1 VEDRRSLGIK
11 VPLWSKVST
20 RSINCLEQS
29 QGRYGPYCKE
39 ENKLTESG
47 ICVGID
53 ISKSHL
59 DIFIPGE
66 EGAFR
71 VEYTDAGLAELLEKL
86 SQNDVA
92 LVVMEATGKLEA
104 VCATTLA
111 NKKIPVAVVNPRQVR
126 DFARSTGRLAKTDAI
141 DAEMISRF
149 GEAIEPA
156 AKEVRNEDEERF
168 DELLTRRRQ
177 VLAMTI
183 TEKNRLTMLRDR
195 KVRRRVI
202 AHIRWLERELKDVD
216 GEMSDAIKESPIWR
230 VKDALLR
237 SVPGVG
243 EVTSKVLLGELPELG
258 KLNSKEIASLVGVAP
273 MNRDSGKMRGKRTT
287 IGGRSIVRTALYMA
301 ALSATKHNPELRS
314 FYQRLVEAGKPKK
327 VALTATMRK
336 LVILLNAIVA
346 RGTGWQPECP

>member
-1 VEDRRSLGIK
+1 MIEPGI
-11 VPLWSKVST
+11 
-20 RSINCLEQS
+20 
-29 QGRYGPYCKE
+29 Y
-39 ENKLTESG
+39 
-47 ICVGID
+47 VGID
-53 ISKSHL
+53 VSKSYL
-59 DIFIPGE
+59 DVFIPE

-71 VEYTDAGLAELLEKL
+71 VEYTDTGLAELIEKL
-86 SQNDVA
+86 SGFEVTMA
-92 LVVMEATGKLEA
+92 VMEATGKFEA
-104 VCATTLA
+104 LCATVLA
-111 NKKIPVAVVNPRQVR
+111 NNKIPVSVVNPRQVR

-149 GEAIEPA
+149 GEAIKPT
-156 AKEVRNEDEERF
+156 AKELRSEDEERF

-177 VLAMTI
+177 VLGMMTS
-183 TEKNRLTMLRDR
+183 EKNRLGMLRDR
-195 KVRRRVI
+195 KVRRRIV
-202 AHIRWLERELKDVD
+202 AHIRWLERDLKNVD

-243 EVTSKVLLGELPELG
+243 EATSKVLLGELPELG
-258 KLNSKEIASLVGVAP
+258 KLNRKEIASLVGVAP

-301 ALSATKHNPELRS
+301 ALSATRHNPELRS
-314 FYQRLVEAGKPKK
+314 FYLRLVDAGKPKK

-346 RGTGWQPECP
+346 RGTAWQPETP